1 MPQSK
6 FSRLFKACGLI
17 ASGFLILILVL
28 IVIQVVGRLAGF
40 ATPGVTNYGG
50 YCMAAA
56 SFYGLSYAMHHN
68 SHIRVSLF
76 LNLSKRIRYFLE
88 LWCHIIG
95 TSLAAYFSYYAFK
108 TTYWSYK
115 FHDVS
120 QGQDATPLWIPQLII
135 ICVGTVCFFLVVAER
150 LYWILTG
157 QYALDSEISREV

>member
-1 MPQSK
+1 MPKSR
-6 FSRLFKACGLI
+6 FSAVFKACGWI
-17 ASGFLILILVL
+17 ASAFLILILLL
-28 IVIQVVGRLAGF
+28 IVIQVFGRMFGF
-40 ATPGVTNYGG
+40 ATPGITNYGG

-76 LNLSKRIRYFLE
+76 LNLSSRIHYVLE

-95 TSLAAYFSYYAFK
+95 TGLAAYFCYYAFK
-108 TTYWSYK
+108 TTYWSWK

-135 ICVGTVCFFLVVAER
+135 ICVGTVCFVLVLAER

-157 QYALDSEISREV
+157 QFDLSKPEGGHA